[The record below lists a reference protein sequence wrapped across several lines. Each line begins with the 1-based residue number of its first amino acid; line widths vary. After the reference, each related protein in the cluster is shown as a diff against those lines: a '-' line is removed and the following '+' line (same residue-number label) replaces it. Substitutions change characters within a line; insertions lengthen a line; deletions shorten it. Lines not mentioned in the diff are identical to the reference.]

1 MSESCHAISPPQVE
15 IFKLKCNLIDKD
27 ILSGSARHPQH
38 TKLILSV
45 HIFQAEFFFMLN
57 GQNGL

>member
-15 IFKLKCNLIDKD
+15 IFKLKCTLIDKD
-27 ILSGSARHPQH
+27 ILSPTT

-45 HIFQAEFFFMLN
+45 HIFQAEFFFFLC
-57 GQNGL
+57 